1 VSSASREFSLG
12 PIPPGGIASVGDV
25 VVRTVRDA
33 ILRGRLKAGDR
44 LQQDKLAQQLH
55 VSRQPVREALRRLQ
69 SEGLVVQLPQR
80 WMAVREFSAH
90 EILENSRIRLI
101 LEPEA
106 ARIAAERILPEE
118 IEALKS
124 INRTMAQMISAGH
137 LSKVAALNAEFHH
150 RIYEAARMPTLT
162 RLIEQLWVGRA
173 ILTPPFIPGGRGRR
187 TVDEH
192 AALVRALER
201 RNPPGAAKAMRDHI
215 ARAANEYARQQ
226 AAIDTR
232 HPTPAAKRAARV
244 RGTGRA
250 PTRAARRER

>member
-1 VSSASREFSLG
+1 
-12 PIPPGGIASVGDV
+12 V

-118 IEALKS
+118 IDALRS
-124 INRTMAQMISAGH
+124 INRTMAQMISAGD
-137 LSKVAALNAEFHH
+137 LSPVAALNAEFHH
-150 RIYEAARMPTLT
+150 RVYEAARMPTLT

-201 RNPPGAAKAMRDHI
+201 RSPSGAAKAMRDHI
-215 ARAANEYARQQ
+215 ARAADEYARQRSTVH
-226 AAIDTR
+226 ARTGAD
-232 HPTPAAKRAARV
+232 PARPAGPARAAARA
-244 RGTGRA
+244 RGGRKGPGA
-250 PTRAARRER
+250 GKAGRSRPTATP